1 MSLERQLVPLDRHH
15 QGRQVA
21 KRMGWTVFQT
31 NGETGEKEVVG
42 GNRES
47 ALGLGNWGKAGE
59 HNNGQREGSGVN
71 ARQASKRIHGCQ
83 SLLVL
88 TLSHFSRVQLF
99 ATLWTEACR
108 APLSMGFSWHEC

>member
-71 ARQASKRIHGCQ
+71 ARQASNALQHSCQ
-83 SLLVL
+83 ENPMDRGARQASVY
-88 TLSHFSRVQLF
+88 RVSKS
-99 ATLWTEACR
+99 WT
-108 APLSMGFSWHEC
+108 